1 MESDDRLPGQICKK
15 CVTNLVAL
23 YKFKK
28 CVNENEKKL
37 QQILSN
43 LKDSTKKDSSFVRE
57 PQNDYV
63 QAVDLKTD
71 TEFVKINSADE
82 SSETEDIIVDEPVAE
97 IKYETAQKVEAKT
110 ESNERDNKHHSE
122 LSSKSSQ
129 CEICGKILSCHS
141 NLVLHKRRHTGE
153 KPFACD
159 LCEKRFARTE
169 HLNIHRRI
177 HTGKKFLLCCAI

>member
-28 CVNENEKKL
+28 SVNENEKKL

-43 LKDSTKKDSSFVRE
+43 LKDTTKKDSSFVRD
-57 PQNDYV
+57 PQINSP
-63 QAVDLKTD
+63 QAIELKTD
-71 TEFVKINSADE
+71 PEFIKISSVDD
-82 SSETEDIIVDEPVAE
+82 SSEAEDIIVDEPVPE
-97 IKYETAQKVEAKT
+97 IKYEAETKI
-110 ESNERDNKHHSE
+110 ESNEHENKHPSE
-122 LSSKSSQ
+122 LTSKSSQ

-177 HTGKKFLLCCAI
+177 HTGKHFLLYCVI